1 MSFNSDKYWEDRY
14 KNNGNSGCGSYN
26 HLAAYKADVI
36 NTFIK
41 TYNIQSVIDHGVGD
55 GNQLKLLNTEALQYT
70 GIDVSPTIIT
80 HCKSMFKDDVNKQFF
95 HTSAFDSTMRSE
107 LVLSCDVLYH
117 LINDTVYY
125 NYIKQLFTYSTKYV
139 IIYAN
144 NTDLNHA
151 PHVKFRKFTD
161 YIEKTYPAWKL
172 IKYMANPYKQTII
185 GQQNDT
191 TSPSDFYIYEYTL
204 TSI

>member
-1 MSFNSDKYWEDRY
+1 MSFNSDLYWENRY

-26 HLAAYKADVI
+26 HLATFKADVI
-36 NTFIK
+36 NMFLK
-41 TYNIQSVIDHGVGD
+41 TNQIQSMIDHGVGD

-70 GIDVSPTIIT
+70 GLDVSPTIIQR
-80 HCKSMFKDDVNKQFF
+80 CKSAFKDDANKQFF
-95 HTSAFDSTMRSE
+95 HTSAVPQSLTGE
-107 LVLSCDVLYH
+107 LVISCDVLYH
-117 LINDTVYY
+117 LINDDVYY
-125 NYIKQLFTYSTKYV
+125 NYVKQLFAYSTKYV

-172 IKYMANPYKQTII
+172 VKYIANPHKQKII

-191 TSPSDFYIYEYTL
+191 TSPSDFYIYEKTL
-204 TSI
+204 TTI